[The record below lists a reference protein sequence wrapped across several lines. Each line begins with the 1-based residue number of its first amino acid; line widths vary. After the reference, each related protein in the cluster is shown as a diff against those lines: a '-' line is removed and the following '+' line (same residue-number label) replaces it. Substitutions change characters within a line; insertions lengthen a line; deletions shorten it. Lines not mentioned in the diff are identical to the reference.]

1 MGTALFLL
9 GAFSLQ
15 SLVEAGGGKTFTS
28 PSIVV
33 DLDLPASQRWDAA
46 MQYYGAAGPQ
56 AIKAYF
62 SSFTKDV
69 PAAVLSLIKWA
80 AARLDYIGNISADI
94 KAEMKALAAG
104 MHMDL
109 GTIVALSYLYEL
121 RALGPKANTTG
132 PLPPAAR
139 AGQGLCTSIVS
150 QSASNGAVLHVR
162 NMDWNLPNN
171 VRNLTFKGLFQRGG
185 KTVFEGACFLGFV
198 GMASGF
204 ATPPA
209 ANGASRY
216 GVTINERD
224 EGGNLMLD
232 ALMAVFAGSYDP
244 THLLRHV
251 FEKANNYQTALRML
265 KTTKLS
271 APAYY
276 IISGEGAS
284 DGHVLTR
291 NRESVKSDRAIDSKH
306 WFVAQ
311 TNYDWDT
318 QPPSYDNRRKYVL
331 QGMAAIGS
339 PAKATKAS
347 LLKVIST
354 KPVENEHT
362 SYQTVMNPSLG
373 TFDVYT
379 HLKP

>member
-62 SSFTKDV
+62 SS
-69 PAAVLSLIKWA
+69 
-80 AARLDYIGNISADI
+80 
-94 KAEMKALAAG
+94 
-104 MHMDL
+104 
-109 GTIVALSYLYEL
+109 
-121 RALGPKANTTG
+121 
-132 PLPPAAR
+132 
-139 AGQGLCTSIVS
+139 
-150 QSASNGAVLHVR
+150 
-162 NMDWNLPNN
+162 
-171 VRNLTFKGLFQRGG
+171 
-185 KTVFEGACFLGFV
+185 
-198 GMASGF
+198 
-204 ATPPA
+204 
-209 ANGASRY
+209 
-216 GVTINERD
+216 
-224 EGGNLMLD
+224 
-232 ALMAVFAGSYDP
+232 
-244 THLLRHV
+244 
-251 FEKANNYQTALRML
+251 
-265 KTTKLS
+265 
-271 APAYY
+271 
-276 IISGEGAS
+276 
-284 DGHVLTR
+284 
-291 NRESVKSDRAIDSKH
+291 
-306 WFVAQ
+306 
-311 TNYDWDT
+311 
-318 QPPSYDNRRKYVL
+318 YDNRRKYVL

>member
-109 GTIVALSYLYEL
+109 GTIVALNYLYEL

-265 KTTKLS
+265 KTT
-271 APAYY
+271 
-276 IISGEGAS
+276 
-284 DGHVLTR
+284 
-291 NRESVKSDRAIDSKH
+291 
-306 WFVAQ
+306 
-311 TNYDWDT
+311 NYDWDT